1 MNREIKEILN
11 VYPEFRSTRP
21 FKGPHKISDLFL
33 NLRKQISEL
42 PFVKDNENLIV
53 KSSYGKGNWAAVPWL
68 AIMDTRETS
77 STQDGTYVVML
88 FRENG
93 EGVSIK
99 IGQGVTKL
107 QQSIGS
113 KGAIRELKR
122 RADLI
127 REKYASPE
135 FDHFDQSVDLNFSAS
150 TQLAQLYEQST
161 IFSKYYPVGELVD
174 DDQLTDILE
183 QLIRVYGMYIA
194 DRKDFQLDDG
204 LSNGPEPEERIW
216 AVGAGENGSE
226 WDSFLERGRIAIG
239 WEQIGDLSRYS
250 SQQEILE
257 ALRTEE
263 NKNPTNDALA
273 CYQFSHEI
281 AVGDIVVAKIGR
293 KKILGMGRV
302 VSEYN
307 WDDSVDSYSNTI
319 DVKWIKTDP
328 AEFPGSGTTTKTLT
342 EITSYTS
349 FVSLVKDYL
358 GLNAETESDSE
369 DEGLVEYSVDSIIDE
384 GSFLSIEEI
393 KGFLDR
399 LRIKKNVILQGPP
412 GTGKTWLAK
421 RLAYALIGQKSFS
434 KVKTVQFHSNISYED
449 FIRGYRPNSDGTLA
463 LVDGPFMEAIEDAAN
478 ASQPFVV
485 VIEEINRG
493 NPAQIFGE
501 MLTLLEADKRSSQ
514 DAMQLTYKRRSGER
528 VFIPP
533 NLYVIGTMNIADRSL
548 ALVDLALR
556 RRFAF
561 IDLEPKLNSAWRD
574 YLRNS
579 AGFSSEFI
587 SKVESKLSALNEE
600 ISNDSR
606 LGPQFCIG
614 HSYVTP
620 PEEAEIRDA
629 DLWLR
634 QVVETEISPL
644 LMEYWF
650 DDRDKAS
657 SLIDE
662 LKRGI

>member
-1 MNREIKEILN
+1 MNKEIKEILD

-88 FRENG
+88 FGEKG

-107 QQSIGS
+107 KHAIGA
-113 KGAIRELKR
+113 KGAIRELKI
-122 RADLI
+122 RADKI
-127 REKYASPE
+127 RGKYASPE
-135 FDHFDQSVDLNFSAS
+135 FDHFDQTVDSEYSAS

-161 IFSKYYPVGELVD
+161 IFSKYYRVD
-174 DDQLTDILE
+174 EVAEDEQLKDVLE
-183 QLIRVYGMYIA
+183 QLVRIYEMYIA
-194 DRKDFQLDDG
+194 DRSEFQRDEPPLV
-204 LSNGPEPEERIW
+204 PEERIW

-226 WDSFLERGRIAIG
+226 WDSFVAKGQIAIG
-239 WEQIGDLSRYS
+239 WDQIGDLSRYS
-250 SQQEILE
+250 SHEEILE
-257 ALRTEE
+257 ALKTEE

-281 AVGDIVVAKIGR
+281 SVGDIVVAKIGR

-302 VSEYN
+302 TSEYK
-307 WDDSVDSYSNTI
+307 WDPSVDSYSNTI
-319 DVKWIKTDP
+319 GVKWIKTDP

-342 EITSYTS
+342 DITSYTG
-349 FVSLVKDYL
+349 FVSLVYDYL
-358 GLNAETESDSE
+358 GLNSETESDSE
-369 DEGLVEYSVDSIIDE
+369 GEGLVEYSVDSIIDE

-463 LVDGPFMEAIEDAAN
+463 LVDGPFMEAIEDATN

-501 MLTLLEADKRSSQ
+501 MLTLLEADKRSSE

-528 VFIPP
+528 VFVPP

-574 YLRNS
+574 YLKNS

-634 QVVETEISPL
+634 QVIETEISPL